1 MRGIG
6 LVNDRTLE
14 QFDEFSASVEIQD
27 DALALDRSTF
37 RGLHAGNLIL
47 RIQKSQDCGVAPHVV
62 LSAKP

>member
-1 MRGIG
+1 M
-6 LVNDRTLE
+6 LE

-27 DALALDRSTF
+27 DALVLDRSTF

-47 RIQKSQDCGVAPHVV
+47 RIQKSQDCGVVPHVV